1 MSSVASVD
9 KLNIIYF
16 GEMEIPAKEKKR
28 RIAFASVFQQTMWK
42 YYDIMRDMLLDRISS
57 SGGAAITVDIAVM
70 ASALAK
76 EYRRLVSI
84 YYPEVAEYAAEWLE
98 THSRQFA
105 VWVTQTSENE
115 PDFPLLERSITT
127 VRTEVN
133 QVGNLALLYLA
144 TQDGKHYKR
153 WKIFGDGKER
163 PSHKDAGGQTVPI
176 SEPFIVGGYQLMFPC
191 DSSLGAPPQEIVNCR
206 CTVEY
211 I

>member
-1 MSSVASVD
+1 MNSLSNVD

-16 GEMEIPAKEKKR
+16 GEMEISVDEKKR
-28 RIAFASVFQQTMWK
+28 RIAFASEFQQKMWK
-42 YYDIMRDMLLDRISS
+42 FYDVIQALILNGLS
-57 SGGAAITVDIAVM
+57 SGNGAAISVDIAVM

-76 EYRRLVSI
+76 EYRRIVSI
-84 YYPEVAEYAAEWLE
+84 YYPEIAEYASDWLE

-105 VWVTQTSENE
+105 IWVTQTSENE
-115 PDFPLLERSITT
+115 PDFPIMERTVTT
-127 VRTEVN
+127 VRTEAN

-144 TQDGKHYKR
+144 TQDGKRYKR

-211 I
+211 F